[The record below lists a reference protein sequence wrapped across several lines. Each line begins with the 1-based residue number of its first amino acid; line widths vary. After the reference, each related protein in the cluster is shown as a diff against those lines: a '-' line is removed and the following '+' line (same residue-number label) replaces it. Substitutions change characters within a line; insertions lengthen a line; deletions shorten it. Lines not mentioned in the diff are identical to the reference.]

1 VTGSLLTLL
10 RELSRRNVEY
20 IVVGGM
26 AGVLHG
32 APVVTADLDIVHR
45 RTQENVAKLL
55 ELLNELQ
62 AIFRG
67 DDRRLKPN
75 ESHLLGRGHVLLTT
89 TLGQLDVL
97 CEVSEQAYEDLEP
110 FADSMSLGD
119 QLGSISVPPNRI

>member
-1 VTGSLLTLL
+1 MDAVTNPG

-75 ESHLLGRGHVLLTT
+75 ESHLL
-89 TLGQLDVL
+89 
-97 CEVSEQAYEDLEP
+97 
-110 FADSMSLGD
+110 D
-119 QLGSISVPPNRI
+119 QLEVKVVGLEKLIELKAAAGRPKGQIALPVLRATLEETKRRR